1 MELVNTTFLTAAL
14 GVGEMPGSDRRM
26 GVLAAKATFRIGN
39 EGQCA
44 PDTDDPYPMFQ
55 NDEETPLGLLPRD
68 DLPKGENTD
77 VIVLGCAY
85 PPHGRPATRATVS
98 VQVGTVKRSLAVIG
112 NRFWQNGKM
121 SDPEPFEK
129 MPITYAN
136 AFGGKAE
143 VEIDQGSF
151 ITLADPRNQEG
162 KGFNAAAMIP
172 AIASQF
178 KTPDGYP
185 RFSEIRPLPN
195 IEDPDHLISSPEDAP
210 VPAYWATVPMS
221 TAIHAFRSMGLSAQD
236 LKDPDILTNKPDIGP
251 TAKLWNRAHP
261 SLDLDIQLAPGMAV
275 IMDGLYPEGALQF
288 NVPQW
293 DIGADVLL
301 NDKWVGV
308 RLRPDTLVLLPEEKR
323 FYIVYRF
330 NFNYEY
336 IAGTE
341 RTVRL
346 TCRECSEYSSL

>member
-1 MELVNTTFLTAAL
+1 MELVNSTFLTASL
-14 GVGEMPGSDRRM
+14 GVGEMPESDRRM

-39 EGQCA
+39 DGQCD
-44 PDTDDPYPMFQ
+44 PDMDDPYPMFQ

-68 DLPKGENTD
+68 DLPKGKNTD
-77 VIVLGCAY
+77 VIALGCAY
-85 PPHGRPATRATVS
+85 PPGGRPATRATVS

-151 ITLADPRNQEG
+151 ITLADPGNPDG
-162 KGFNAAAMIP
+162 KGFHVDAMIP
-172 AIASQF
+172 SIDSQF
-178 KTPDGYP
+178 KTPEGYP

-195 IEDPDHLISSPEDAP
+195 IEDPDHLISSPDDAP
-210 VPAYWATVPMS
+210 APAYWATVPMS
-221 TAIHAFRSMGLSAQD
+221 TAIHAFRAMGLNERD
-236 LKDPDILTNKPDIGP
+236 LKDPDIMTNKPDIAP
-251 TAKLWNRAHP
+251 TSKLWHRAHP
-261 SLDLDIQLAPGMAV
+261 SLDLDLQLTPGMDV
-275 IMDGLYPEGALQF
+275 VLEGLTPEGLLQF
-288 NVPQW
+288 TVPGW
-293 DIGADVLL
+293 EIGADLLL
-301 NDKWVGV
+301 NEKWVEV
-308 RLRPDTLVLLPEEKR
+308 KLRADTLVLLPEEKR

-330 NFNYEY
+330 NFTYEY
-336 IAGTE
+336 VPGTE

-346 TCRECSEYSSL
+346 ICREWN